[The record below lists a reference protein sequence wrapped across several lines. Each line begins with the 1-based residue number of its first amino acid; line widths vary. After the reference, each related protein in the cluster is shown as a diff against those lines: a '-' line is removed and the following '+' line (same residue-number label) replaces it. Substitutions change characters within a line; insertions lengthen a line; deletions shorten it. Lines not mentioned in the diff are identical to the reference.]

1 MNKKAFLLFLLLTP
15 LIIIVSSTLAFRFG
29 YSPEGTKNNGIFF
42 NEFTDISSNVKSQNN
57 NEFLDFSDG
66 KWVFAIYHSDKVR
79 TLENIQLMKQ
89 LNIALNRD
97 INRVKR
103 VLIHDKKLDQDFIN
117 TISNDFP
124 RQEYFLD
131 SELKIKNILLNKS
144 SEELIASSYIFIID
158 PYGRLVMF
166 FPNNL
171 DPKKILK
178 DMKTL
183 I

>member
-1 MNKKAFLLFLLLTP
+1 
-15 LIIIVSSTLAFRFG
+15 
-29 YSPEGTKNNGIFF
+29 
-42 NEFTDISSNVKSQNN
+42 
-57 NEFLDFSDG
+57 
-66 KWVFAIYHSDKVR
+66 
-79 TLENIQLMKQ
+79 MKQ

-131 SELKIKNILLNKS
+131 SESKIKNILLNKS
-144 SEELIASSYIFIID
+144 SEEIIASSYIFIID

>member
-1 MNKKAFLLFLLLTP
+1 M
-15 LIIIVSSTLAFRFG
+15 R
-29 YSPEGTKNNGIFF
+29 
-42 NEFTDISSNVKSQNN
+42 
-57 NEFLDFSDG
+57 
-66 KWVFAIYHSDKVR
+66 
-79 TLENIQLMKQ
+79 
-89 LNIALNRD
+89 
-97 INRVKR
+97 
-103 VLIHDKKLDQDFIN
+103 KKLDQDFIN

-131 SELKIKNILLNKS
+131 SESKIKNILLNKS